1 MCRTIFQFSV
11 NVWRLLS
18 TRKISTFSVE
28 VSSCSESGHTGPT
41 LASLAEVLPSPPIRA
56 QPTALHELELNLVI
70 YPVFLFVSPWVN
82 EEPVVCVY
90 AFWLSRSVT
99 SWRHPHSSL
108 SNIYKEEMSRHN
120 SVNTMTWRNE
130 VRTMGSSLIVAVCA
144 CQHLLLQHP
153 SGRGILNIFLP
164 KRSLYLFNVFIR
176 TAERPGL
183 LDPGVCSWFLL
194 VFTLLVF
201 PVQEERPDCRL

>member
-1 MCRTIFQFSV
+1 MENCGHCFTWTWTEFSH
-11 NVWRLLS
+11 LS
-18 TRKISTFSVE
+18 CFPVCQP
-28 VSSCSESGHTGPT
+28 VSEWGASC
-41 LASLAEVLPSPPIRA
+41 LC
-56 QPTALHELELNLVI
+56 
-70 YPVFLFVSPWVN
+70 VS
-82 EEPVVCVY
+82 VY
-90 AFWLSRSVT
+90 AFWVSRSVT

-164 KRSLYLFNVFIR
+164 KRSLFLFNVFIR

-201 PVQEERPDCRL
+201 PVQEERPDFRL